1 MNSRIKKRGS
11 ACLKGSEGYTMIV
24 VLCLMSLFLVLALS
38 LILAAS
44 QSVNKAGQRY
54 YQEQSR
60 ILAISFS
67 KQVERELGN
76 ADSTACIYVKDQL
89 EKGWPYYDS
98 EDVTGSHN
106 KVRAVKTLP
115 VTVESSG
122 GNAVK
127 EAGTLTAV
135 MYWQTKDELE
145 DSDEE
150 RELVIVIA
158 AETAGEKYSITTRYD
173 PTLEDD
179 EAGGGFK
186 VWNGSWNRAGREQ

>member
-1 MNSRIKKRGS
+1 MTDERKRRGA
-11 ACLKGSEGYTMIV
+11 ACLNGREGYTMIV

-60 ILAISFS
+60 ILAVSFS

-76 ADSTACIYVKDQL
+76 ADSTVCHYVKEQL
-89 EKGWPYYDS
+89 EKGWPYYDP

-106 KVRAVKTLP
+106 RARAVKTLP
-115 VTVESSG
+115 VSVESPG
-122 GNAVK
+122 KTAVK
-127 EAGTLTAV
+127 EAGIMTAV
-135 MYWQTKDELE
+135 MYWQTKDELQ

-150 RELVIVIA
+150 RELVIVIT

-179 EAGGGFK
+179 DESGRK
-186 VWNGSWNRAGREQ
+186 VWNGSWNRAGRDQ